1 MAKKTPIDK
10 LTSAVNKILEEY
22 ADDVQENIDEITERV
37 GKAGVSAL
45 RSESREKYP
54 DGTGEYA
61 KGWKAFVNKQRLYTS
76 VILYNDHFALAH
88 LLENGHAK
96 RGGGRVPGRPHIEPV
111 ESELIKQY
119 EQEVLE
125 KL

>member
-22 ADDVQENIDEITERV
+22 ADDVQGNIDEITERV

-45 RSESREKYP
+45 RSESKAKYP

-61 KGWKAFVNKQRLYTS
+61 KGWKAQTERGRLSTA
-76 VILYNDHFALAH
+76 VILYNEYPGLPH

-111 ESELIKQY
+111 EAELIKQY
-119 EQEVLE
+119 EQEVLD

>member
-22 ADDVQENIDEITERV
+22 AEDVQGNIDEITERV
-37 GKAGVSAL
+37 GRAGVSAL
-45 RSESREKYP
+45 RSESKAKYP

-61 KGWKAFVNKQRLYTS
+61 KGWKAQTERGRLSTS
-76 VILYNDHFALAH
+76 VILYNEHPGLPH

-111 ESELIKQY
+111 EAELIKQY
-119 EQEVLE
+119 EQEVLD

>member
-54 DGTGEYA
+54 NGTGEYA
-61 KGWKAFVNKQRLYTS
+61 KGWKATTERGRLGTS
-76 VILYNDHFALAH
+76 VILYNEHPGLPH
-88 LLENGHAK
+88 LLEHGHAK